1 MRIDGVSTNQYNTD
15 SVKEGGGKA
24 MQASSI
30 ADIVAFGS
38 SMDGILKKDSHKSS
52 LLDGT
57 DGSSEAV
64 KQQAQALRTGLK
76 AIFNKMDT
84 GKAMSLDED
93 GIDIYD
99 TE

>member
-1 MRIDGVSTNQYNTD
+1 MEMVLYTGIFIRHWENDMRIDGVSTNQYNTD

-64 KQQAQALRTGLK
+64 KQQAQA
-76 AIFNKMDT
+76 
-84 GKAMSLDED
+84 
-93 GIDIYD
+93 
-99 TE
+99 